1 MKFLLKSPKASKF
14 SGPALRYKEG
24 ESISTYT
31 PVLNIIINLD
41 VLVKLQCILLDLFSF
56 FFKIKSCFTF

>member
-56 FFKIKSCFTF
+56 FF